1 MKIYLSNCSKLKET
15 KEQIEMA
22 ICNHSQA
29 WKFIFDCLG
38 LETESEEEILL
49 KVL

>member
-1 MKIYLSNCSKLKET
+1 
-15 KEQIEMA
+15 MA
-22 ICNHSQA
+22 IYNHTQA

-38 LETESEEEILL
+38 LEAESEEEILL